1 MVPEDCTIRG
11 GAMPFV
17 LNGGGIC
24 GGGVT
29 PKHRAENLALNYE
42 SLQAEP
48 VHIYKIQINTTH
60 VKKTKH
66 FDKQS

>member
-1 MVPEDCTIRG
+1 ML
-11 GAMPFV
+11 FV
-17 LNGGGIC
+17 LNGGGLC

-29 PKHRAENLALNYE
+29 PKHRAGNLALNYE
-42 SLQAEP
+42 LTDRTSAHLQNP
-48 VHIYKIQINTTH
+48 NKYHTH